1 MFGGYLLAER
11 VAPLATACFLLWV
24 LGWGFMVQPAILN
37 RCHLLTLWLLI
48 IFGALR
54 NLVMFEARATSA
66 WRFSTAA
73 DVYQA
78 FVGGL

>member
-1 MFGGYLLAER
+1 VFGGYLLAER

-24 LGWGFMVQPAILN
+24 LGWGFAVQPAILN
-37 RCHLLTLWLLI
+37 RCHLLTLWLL

-73 DVYQA
+73 DVYRV